1 MKFFMPAR
9 MLPSASLLFV
19 MVLAF
24 GCGASKISKSE
35 GDGGIEDAFNVES
48 VTVFVEGRN
57 RGVTP
62 TTVNVVRSRG
72 EYEVAL
78 VHGKEIVRFYEIGH
92 GGDQRGPERHII
104 NMDLERDLSGLGYR
118 TFDLDDLESPNDTLY
133 VIPYVSQPISID
145 DRKYGLT
152 LVITDN

>member
-1 MKFFMPAR
+1 MKIFLPAR
-9 MLPSASLLFV
+9 LSTPVLLLLLV
-19 MVLAF
+19 VLVL
-24 GCGASKISKSE
+24 GCAPRKISKVE

-78 VHGKEIVRFYEIGH
+78 VSGKEIVRFYEIGH

-118 TFDLDDLESPNDTLY
+118 TFDLADLESPNDTLY
-133 VIPYVSQPISID
+133 IIPYVSQPISID

-152 LVITDN
+152 IVITD